1 MAKFPK
7 KKMPS
12 GSEEPAKE
20 ASVLHHDAP
29 VVAERSCEKS
39 APKTDVPR
47 LTKITVKIA
56 ACGLL
61 LENELKRQ
69 KAAGLV
75 ERYGQLV
82 LDDLLLYP
90 DKMHILP
97 RSKAVEKAILDGW
110 IVDMG
115 GYH

>member
-1 MAKFPK
+1 MGKAKK
-7 KKMPS
+7 
-12 GSEEPAKE
+12 KE
-20 ASVLHHDAP
+20 ASKEPAEDSPILHHDAP
-29 VVAERSCEKS
+29 APETPKEQS
-39 APKTDVPR
+39 ALKTDAPA
-47 LTKITVKIA
+47 LPKITVKIA

-82 LDDLLLYP
+82 LDGVLLQP
-90 DKMHILP
+90 DEMHAVS
-97 RSKAVEKAILDGW
+97 RSQTVEKAIVNGW

-115 GYH
+115 V